1 MVEPTQFFFN
11 TETAIDNEFMHK
23 TEDDTETVNQKAIEE
38 HKGLCKAIQDAGVD
52 VLTYYQQSE
61 DLPDSLFPNNW
72 FSTHKYPGLIDN
84 RIICVY
90 PMKAPTRQREVNPK
104 IIEDLTEESGKSLDL
119 TGFNDKGGVLEG
131 TGALIFDPVN
141 RKVYANISQRCEAD
155 VLDHFLS
162 NFNELS
168 KEPFKSVTFEART
181 ASDTPIYHTNVM
193 LAILSDHAV
202 VCLESIK
209 NEEER
214 EKVRQELTNPD
225 LNIHPKK
232 LIDISLAEVDQMWG
246 NVICVLNKSGEPC
259 IIMSSTAFNGFT
271 KEHKEELE
279 SHYKLIHSDVSLIE
293 KIGGGSARWMVA
305 EVF

>member
-11 TETAIDNEFMHK
+11 TETATDNEFMHK
-23 TEDDTETVNQKAIEE
+23 TEDDNESVNKKAIEE
-38 HKGLCKAIQDAGVD
+38 HRALSKAIQDAGVE
-52 VLTYYQQSE
+52 VVTYYQQSE

-72 FSTHKYPGLIDN
+72 FSTHKYPGLLDS
-84 RIICVY
+84 RLICVY
-90 PMKAPTRQREVNPK
+90 PMKAPTRQKEVNLK
-104 IIEDLTEESGKSLDL
+104 IVEDLSEESGKTIDF
-119 TGFNDKGGVLEG
+119 TGYTEKGGVLEG

-155 VLDHFLS
+155 VLEHFLTS
-162 NFNELS
+162 FNEIS
-168 KEPFKSVTFEART
+168 KEPIKAVTFESRT

-209 NEEER
+209 NEDER
-214 EKVRQELTNPD
+214 EKVKQELTSSE
-225 LNIHPKK
+225 LNVHPRK
-232 LIDISLAEVDQMWG
+232 LIDISLAEVDKMWG
-246 NVICVLNKSGEPC
+246 NVICVLNKSDEPC
-259 IIMSSTAFNGFT
+259 VIMSSTAFNGFT
-271 KEHKEELE
+271 QEHKEELE
-279 SHYKLIHSDVSLIE
+279 SHYKLIHADVSLIE